1 MHNNKDLPVL
11 LDHDYLQ
18 ANYHEAGF
26 SYLLPELLELFR
38 TQSAIYLQSLETLLG
53 QGNLKGLSE
62 EAHSLKG
69 AAGSVG
75 AAALAEAAQTLENT
89 VKNADIAT
97 ATALVLHLS
106 TLSKLTDSAIIEE
119 LEQLAAQQ
127 NKSAEGHSS
136 P

>member
-1 MHNNKDLPVL
+1 MHNDTDQPAL

-18 ANYHEAGF
+18 INYHEAGF

-38 TQSAIYLQSLETLLG
+38 EQSAIYLQSLEECLG

-89 VKNADIAT
+89 VIHADIAT
-97 ATALVLHLS
+97 ATALVTHLS
-106 TLSKLTDSAIIEE
+106 RVSKLTDSAIAAE
-119 LEQLAAQQ
+119 LELLANQQ
-127 NKSAEGHSS
+127 DND
-136 P
+136 PTQF